1 MQSRFHVLQLRPD
14 SAVNNKYI
22 YIFLK
27 PEYTLN
33 DLAVLLLGIYQ
44 KELTF
49 YVHIKS
55 CTQVFIVSLF
65 IVAKIRCPSVG
76 E

>member
-1 MQSRFHVLQLRPD
+1 MMQCRFHVLQLRPN
-14 SAVNNKYI
+14 SAINNKYV
-22 YIFLK
+22 FFK

-49 YVHIKS
+49 YVHIKP